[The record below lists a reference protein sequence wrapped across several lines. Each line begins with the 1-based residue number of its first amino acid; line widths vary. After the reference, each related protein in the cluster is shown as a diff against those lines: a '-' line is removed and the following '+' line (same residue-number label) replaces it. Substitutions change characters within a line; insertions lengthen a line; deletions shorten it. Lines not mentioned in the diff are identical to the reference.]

1 MNRKSDNKQ
10 TVFFRRAT
18 TRKLA
23 DVGQYNLFSNFTT
36 NENTTE
42 RRIILV
48 AFLNEIISYE
58 NFSNDNLTS
67 TTTYQ
72 IYFGYRST

>member
-1 MNRKSDNKQ
+1 MNRKSNNKQ
-10 TVFFRRAT
+10 TVFFSEE
-18 TRKLA
+18 LLQEIFA

-36 NENTTE
+36 KENTTE

-58 NFSNDNLTS
+58 NFSNSEL
-67 TTTYQ
+67 
-72 IYFGYRST
+72 